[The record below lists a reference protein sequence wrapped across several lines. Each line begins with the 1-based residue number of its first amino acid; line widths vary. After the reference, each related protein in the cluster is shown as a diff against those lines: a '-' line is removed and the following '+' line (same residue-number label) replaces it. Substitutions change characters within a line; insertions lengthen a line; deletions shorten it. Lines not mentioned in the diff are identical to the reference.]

1 MGYIYKITNNINGKV
16 YIGQTTRTIKIRFN
30 EHKDSAEKG
39 YHYSLYCAM
48 RKYGIENFSVEE
60 IEQCSTEELDD
71 REQYWISFYDSYHN
85 GYNMTLGGSAVRKKP
100 PLTEEQKQQILDL
113 YVNINDS
120 IKDISEKIDNSMSSV
135 SQFLHEN
142 NIDVRKK
149 PMYDY
154 SELAKAYLEIQNVN
168 EVGRKYHCTSSIV
181 QRACRQNNINI
192 LPAEAVTS
200 KINNREVYKINKAS
214 GEILQKF
221 ISLKEAADSVGG
233 GDRSMNISA
242 VCRGKQKTAYGYRW
256 CYVDSFDEFS
266 KDFIA
271 NGKKKKVAQI
281 NKDTKEQI
289 QVFDS
294 VADAAEFLSG
304 KRENS
309 YSTCI
314 ASCARGLTNTAYG
327 YIWSYV

>member
-16 YIGQTTRTIKIRFN
+16 YIGQTIGTIEKRFN
-30 EHKDSAEKG
+30 EHKRDAIKG
-39 YHYSLYCAM
+39 CQYSLHRAM
-48 RKYGIENFSVEE
+48 RKYGIDSFSVEE
-60 IEQCSTEELDD
+60 IEECPEEELND
-71 REQYWISFYDSYHN
+71 REIYWISFYDSYYQ
-85 GYNMTLGGSAVRKKP
+85 GYNMTIGGSAFRKP
-100 PLTEEQKQQILDL
+100 PLSEEKKQQILDL
-113 YVNINDS
+113 YINTNDS
-120 IKDISEKIDNSMSSV
+120 IKDISKEVDVSAFTVSKI
-135 SQFLHEN
+135 LHEN
-142 NIDVRKK
+142 NIDVHKK

-154 SELAKAYLEIQNVN
+154 SELAQAYLEIQNVN
-168 EVGRKYHCTSSIV
+168 EVSRKYKCASTIV
-181 QRACRQNNINI
+181 QRACRQNDVTI

-200 KINNREVYKINKAS
+200 KISSREVYKIDKAS

-221 ISLKEAADSVGG
+221 DSLKEAADSVGG

-256 CYVDSFDEFS
+256 CYVDSFDNFN

-271 NGKKKKVAQI
+271 NSKKKKVAQI
-281 NKDTKEQI
+281 DRDTKEQI
-289 QVFDS
+289 RIFDS

-304 KRENS
+304 ERENS

-314 ASCARGLTNTAYG
+314 AHCARGLINTAYG